1 MESLVLKL
9 WNCAMRNLS
18 LLGCACAAALALSS
32 LARAEEPDPVPASER
47 AARLAQTKR
56 ILDAMHVY
64 ATAERTG
71 KPLVR
76 IDEPVLRYTD
86 NTRLTTDSSLWIFGA
101 AGRPTAIVAIEHYP
115 KGADA
120 KRWIC
125 EVASLS
131 NERISVEY
139 GREIDWTANRPGL
152 ELMRLEGAPAPAEQ
166 AAARLTQIK
175 QIQRRF
181 TAHERASIEG
191 RIELRPLAK
200 PLYRYQD
207 AEKGIIDGAIMSFAN
222 GTNPEVLLVLEART
236 ADQEAALWHFGLLQL
251 TGEAVFGELDGK
263 EIWTRGLAEPPAR
276 RDAYV
281 NAWITPPAE

>member
-1 MESLVLKL
+1 MQT
-9 WNCAMRNLS
+9 RS
-18 LLGCACAAALALSS
+18 LLSCACAALLAFSS
-32 LARAEEPDPVPASER
+32 VAHADEPDGLPASER
-47 AARLAQTKR
+47 AARLAQTR
-56 ILDAMHVY
+56 RVLDAMKVY
-64 ATAERTG
+64 ATAERNGT
-71 KPLVR
+71 PVAR

-139 GREIDWTANRPGL
+139 GREIDWTATKSGL
-152 ELMRLEGAPAPAEQ
+152 ELVRLEGAPAPAEQ
-166 AAARLTQIK
+166 PAARMNQIK
-175 QIQRRF
+175 QLQRRF
-181 TAHERASIEG
+181 TAHEKASIEG

-207 AEKGIIDGAIMSFAN
+207 AENGIIDGAIVSFAN
-222 GTNPEVLLVLEART
+222 GTNPEVLLVLEARQT
-236 ADQEAALWHFGLLQL
+236 RGEVAEWQFGLLQL

-263 EIWTRGLAEPPAR
+263 EIWTRRPAEPPAR

>member
-1 MESLVLKL
+1 MLKL
-9 WNCAMRNLS
+9 WNCAMRNRS
-18 LLGCACAAALALSS
+18 LLGCACAAALALST
-32 LARAEEPDPVPASER
+32 LARAEDPDPVPASER

-64 ATAERTG
+64 ATPERTG
-71 KPLVR
+71 KPVVR

-86 NTRLTTDSSLWIFGA
+86 NTRLTTDASLWIFGT

-115 KGADA
+115 KGAET
-120 KRWIC
+120 KRWLC

-139 GREIDWTANRPGL
+139 GRNIDWTATKPGL

-166 AAARLTQIK
+166 PAARLTQIK
-175 QIQRRF
+175 QLQRRF
-181 TAHERASIEG
+181 AAHERASIEG

-207 AEKGIIDGAIMSFAN
+207 ADKGIIDGAIVSFAN
-222 GTNPEVLLVLEART
+222 GTNPEVLLVLEARQT
-236 ADQEAALWHFGLLQL
+236 RGEVAEWQFALLQL
-251 TGEAVFGELDGK
+251 TGEAVFAELDGK
-263 EIWTRGLAEPPAR
+263 EIWTRGGAEPPAR